1 MKFSFKE
8 MVKPNRVGFLFI
20 DHVFEKMLKPGVY
33 KFPRFSNKDISVYT
47 VSVLSRWIFV
57 AGQEVLTQDNITLRI
72 SYDFSYKVTDFEAFR
87 NQVDFL
93 ESGHNLTL
101 GIENQIRSISQTVIR
116 DIVAGVAS
124 TLLNDKRAALFE
136 NVGKL
141 LQERVKGYGI
151 TIEQVLLKDIFFPKK
166 IQELFAQQLEANIRS
181 KADLDKARTQ
191 VATARALKNAA
202 DLMRDNENIK
212 FLKMMETLTEL
223 SAKGK
228 HTFMIGSD
236 FYQSPNKGGFNK

>member
-1 MKFSFKE
+1 MRFSFKE
-8 MVKPNRVGFLFI
+8 TVKPNRVGFLYM
-20 DHVFEKMLKPGVY
+20 DNVFEKMLKPGVY
-33 KFPRFSNKDISVYT
+33 KFPRFSSKDISVYT

-93 ESGHNLTL
+93 ENGHNLTL
-101 GIENQIRSISQTVIR
+101 NIENQIRSISQTLIR
-116 DIVAGVAS
+116 DIVAGVES
-124 TLLNDKRAALFE
+124 TLLNDKRTALFE
-136 NVGKL
+136 NVGEL
-141 LQERVKGYGI
+141 LQERVTAYGI

-236 FYQSPNKGGFNK
+236 FYQSPNKTN

>member
-136 NVGKL
+136 NVGEL

-236 FYQSPNKGGFNK
+236 FYQSSNKTK